1 MVVLG
6 QRGCIVTAR
15 TFPDLGNLKCK
26 SPGSGSLCH
35 PSKTIAW
42 ETLPGPSSV
51 GYLDKRGTL
60 GSLLKMFEVQG
71 FRLLILTGPGSKP
84 EVQCTSFFFMFPVPG
99 FSICEMQNGGRVQ

>member
-1 MVVLG
+1 MMVVLG

-60 GSLLKMFEVQG
+60 GSLLKIFEVQG
-71 FRLLILTGPGSKP
+71 FRAANSHGSRIQARSSVRKNILFYVS
-84 EVQCTSFFFMFPVPG
+84 CA
-99 FSICEMQNGGRVQ
+99 RVFDL